1 MNSILPFGHSITL
14 NGRAY
19 DLYIRLDYLMG
30 ARVQSFSILI
40 PDGYQ
45 TTDLTAQLNGEF
57 GEIMLRYHT
66 RGRHQI
72 GYQPPVDDLHIELF
86 SISVND
92 IHNRKLATP
101 DELKAMKGIGKKL
114 MCFALKHMATIF
126 PITAETSIS
135 LAAGGVVNLCDN
147 DFYASMSTDQ
157 LFDRL
162 KSKPRTLL
170 AMQEYRKA
178 RRTIVPGSETFEEE
192 EAFFHDFLARRI
204 CGDESN
210 EALVNYYRTAYGFE
224 TTEQEYGVG
233 AEMKAS
239 YGTVMGHC

>member
-1 MNSILPFGHSITL
+1 MTSILSFGHSITL

-19 DLYIRLDYLMG
+19 DLYIRYLIRG
-30 ARVQSFSILI
+30 KSQSFSILI

-57 GEIMLRYHT
+57 GEIMLTYHT
-66 RGRHQI
+66 RGN
-72 GYQPPVDDLHIELF
+72 DLHIDSLL
-86 SISVND
+86 ISVND
-92 IHNRKLATP
+92 IDNRKLATP

-114 MCFALKHMATIF
+114 TCFALKYMASMF

-135 LAAGGVVNLCDN
+135 LEAGGVVNLCDN

-157 LFDRL
+157 LLDRL

-170 AMQEYRKA
+170 EMQEHRKA
-178 RRTIVPGSETFEEE
+178 SEDLY
-192 EAFFHDFLARRI
+192 HDFLARRI

-224 TTEQEYGVG
+224 TTDQEYGVG
-233 AEMKAS
+233 AKMKAS